1 MPNNKMDQTHKN
13 LKGES
18 LPFSALQKYFL
29 NIPGWI
35 EFDVVYLGDQRL
47 ESMFL
52 VNHLKNSVS
61 ENNRKTEIGVTEIH
75 LVYKEIVI

>member
-1 MPNNKMDQTHKN
+1 MLTNEVDQTHKS

-35 EFDVVYLGDQRL
+35 EFDIVYLGNQRL

-52 VNHLKNSVS
+52 VDHLKNSFS

-75 LVYKEIVI
+75 VVYKEIVI